1 MKYIPRDCTNE
12 ILATKDF
19 DKRLI
24 DLKSNSEHSFKQRI
38 YIQNMENNIVLGT
51 IQQPRV
57 CPCCCSDANY
67 EIYPRYGQKT
77 IPKYSITT
85 KGTQCS
91 YCCCAD
97 CSCAEGE
104 TLFNIFSNA
113 LRIYS
118 GNILKR
124 SFNRDRKDYLFYDID
139 FPDDASPEEKV
150 LIICA
155 TIGIDN
161 VVYKELGSNI

>member
-1 MKYIPRDCTNE
+1 MQIMKYIHVT
-12 ILATKDF
+12 
-19 DKRLI
+19 DK
-24 DLKSNSEHSFKQRI
+24 
-38 YIQNMENNIVLGT
+38 
-51 IQQPRV
+51 
-57 CPCCCSDANY
+57 
-67 EIYPRYGQKT
+67 KT

-124 SFNRDRKDYLFYDID
+124 SFNQIEKIIYFMILISLMMLH
-139 FPDDASPEEKV
+139 PKKKV

-155 TIGIDN
+155 TISIDN

>member
-24 DLKSNSEHSFKQRI
+24 DLKSNSEHSFKPRI

-67 EIYPRYGQKT
+67 EIYPRYPLLLKAHNVL
-77 IPKYSITT
+77 IVVVP
-85 KGTQCS
+85 
-91 YCCCAD
+91 D

>member
-24 DLKSNSEHSFKQRI
+24 DLKSNSEHSFKPRI

-67 EIYPRYGQKT
+67 EILST
-77 IPKYSITT
+77 LWT
-85 KGTQCS
+85 KNNTK
-91 YCCCAD
+91 
-97 CSCAEGE
+97 
-104 TLFNIFSNA
+104 IFH
-113 LRIYS
+113 Y
-118 GNILKR
+118 
-124 SFNRDRKDYLFYDID
+124 Y
-139 FPDDASPEEKV
+139 
-150 LIICA
+150 
-155 TIGIDN
+155 
-161 VVYKELGSNI
+161 

>member
-1 MKYIPRDCTNE
+1 
-12 ILATKDF
+12 
-19 DKRLI
+19 
-24 DLKSNSEHSFKQRI
+24 
-38 YIQNMENNIVLGT
+38 MENNIVLGT

-124 SFNRDRKDYLFYDID
+124 SFNRDRKDYLFYELLPY
-139 FPDDASPEEKV
+139 FPWNKFEKYEDV
-150 LIICA
+150 LL
-155 TIGIDN
+155 N
-161 VVYKELGSNI
+161 EFLLSLL

>member
-24 DLKSNSEHSFKQRI
+24 DLKSNNEHSFKPRI

-104 TLFNIFSNA
+104 TLFNIFSDA

>member
-24 DLKSNSEHSFKQRI
+24 DLKSNSEHSFKPRI

-57 CPCCCSDANY
+57 CPFCCSDANY

-85 KGTQCS
+85 KGTQC
-91 YCCCAD
+91 
-97 CSCAEGE
+97 E